1 MKKIKI
7 DALSENISDR
17 MESDIKNNN
26 ISGAS
31 VSVISPDKTLIKAHF
46 GTLSAEDKTP
56 PNDST
61 LFRMASMTKPVT
73 AVAVM
78 TLYDKGLLEIDD
90 PVEKYLPQFK
100 NMYIAEMIDGKAEK
114 VRKAQTTL
122 TIKHLLTHTSGLVS
136 GSCGEFYANELS
148 DETNKTLKDTVD
160 YYSGT
165 GLGFEPYTENQYNAT
180 AAFDVLAR
188 IAEVISGM
196 NYADFLKKYV
206 TDPCGMHDTVFAP
219 DNGQWERIIPM
230 HKKENGKSGV
240 AEMKKGCV
248 FGNVPVTH
256 YLGGAGLIS
265 SLGDYTSFAR
275 MLLNKGVIN
284 GNRIISEKAVKLIS
298 TAQVPESIMPG
309 NERWGLGVRVI
320 TSENYRFLP
329 VGAFGWSGAYGT
341 HFWIDPVNSIAAVY
355 MKNSM
360 FDGGSGAVTA
370 ANFEKD
376 VFNSFAES

>member
-31 VSVISPDKTLIKAHF
+31 VSVISPDKTLFKAHF
-46 GTLSAEDKTP
+46 GILSAEDKTP

-114 VRKAQTTL
+114 VHKAQTAL
-122 TIKHLLTHTSGLVS
+122 TVKHLLTHTSGLVS
-136 GSCGEFYANELS
+136 GSSGEFYANELS
-148 DETNKTLKDTVD
+148 DEANKTLKDTVD

-165 GLGFEPYTENQYNAT
+165 GLGFDPYTKNQYNAT

-196 NYADFLKKYV
+196 NYADFVKKYV
-206 TDPCGMHDTVFAP
+206 TDPCGMRDTVFAP

-230 HKKENGKSGV
+230 HKMENGKSGV

-265 SLGDYTSFAR
+265 SLGDYTSFAQ

-284 GNRIISEKAVKLIS
+284 GNRVISERAVKLIS
-298 TAQVPESIMPG
+298 TPQVPESIMPG

-341 HFWIDPVNSIAAVY
+341 HFWIDPVNSIAAIY

-376 VFNSFAES
+376 VFNSFEES

>member
-17 MESDIKNNN
+17 MESDIKNNI

-31 VSVISPDKTLIKAHF
+31 VSVISPDDTLFKAHF

-56 PNDST
+56 PNNST

-136 GSCGEFYANELS
+136 GSSGEFYANKLT

-188 IAEVISGM
+188 IAEMISDM

-206 TDPCGMHDTVFAP
+206 TDPCEMYDTAFVP
-219 DNGQWERIIPM
+219 NNGQWERIIPM
-230 HKKENGKSGV
+230 HKKENGKSGIS
-240 AEMKKGCV
+240 EMKKGCV

>member
-31 VSVISPDKTLIKAHF
+31 VSVISPDDTLIKAHF

-136 GSCGEFYANELS
+136 GGSGEFYANELS
-148 DETNKTLKDTVD
+148 DDTNKTLKDTVD

-206 TDPCGMHDTVFAP
+206 TDPCEMYDTAFVP
-219 DNGQWERIIPM
+219 NNGQWERIIPM
-230 HKKENGKSGV
+230 HKKENGKSGIS
-240 AEMKKGCV
+240 EMKKGCV
-248 FGNVPVTH
+248 FGNVPITH

-284 GNRIISEKAVKLIS
+284 GSRIISEKAVKLIS
-298 TAQVPESIMPG
+298 TPQVPESIMPG

-376 VFNSFAES
+376 VFNSFEES

>member
-1 MKKIKI
+1 MY
-7 DALSENISDR
+7 DTAF
-17 MESDIKNNN
+17 
-26 ISGAS
+26 
-31 VSVISPDKTLIKAHF
+31 V
-46 GTLSAEDKTP
+46 
-56 PNDST
+56 PN
-61 LFRMASMTKPVT
+61 
-73 AVAVM
+73 
-78 TLYDKGLLEIDD
+78 
-90 PVEKYLPQFK
+90 
-100 NMYIAEMIDGKAEK
+100 
-114 VRKAQTTL
+114 
-122 TIKHLLTHTSGLVS
+122 
-136 GSCGEFYANELS
+136 
-148 DETNKTLKDTVD
+148 
-160 YYSGT
+160 
-165 GLGFEPYTENQYNAT
+165 
-180 AAFDVLAR
+180 
-188 IAEVISGM
+188 
-196 NYADFLKKYV
+196 
-206 TDPCGMHDTVFAP
+206 
-219 DNGQWERIIPM
+219 NGQWERIISM
-230 HKKENGKSGV
+230 HKKENGKSEV

-298 TAQVPESIMPG
+298 TPQVPESIMPG

-376 VFNSFAES
+376 VFNSFEES

>member
-31 VSVISPDKTLIKAHF
+31 VSVISPDDTLFKAHF

-100 NMYIAEMIDGKAEK
+100 NMYTAEMIDGRAEK

-136 GSCGEFYANELS
+136 GSSGEFYANELS
-148 DETNKTLKDTVD
+148 DEANKTLKDTVD

-165 GLGFEPYTENQYNAT
+165 GIGF
-180 AAFDVLAR
+180 
-188 IAEVISGM
+188 
-196 NYADFLKKYV
+196 
-206 TDPCGMHDTVFAP
+206 
-219 DNGQWERIIPM
+219 
-230 HKKENGKSGV
+230 
-240 AEMKKGCV
+240 
-248 FGNVPVTH
+248 
-256 YLGGAGLIS
+256 
-265 SLGDYTSFAR
+265 
-275 MLLNKGVIN
+275 
-284 GNRIISEKAVKLIS
+284 
-298 TAQVPESIMPG
+298 
-309 NERWGLGVRVI
+309 
-320 TSENYRFLP
+320 
-329 VGAFGWSGAYGT
+329 
-341 HFWIDPVNSIAAVY
+341 
-355 MKNSM
+355 
-360 FDGGSGAVTA
+360 
-370 ANFEKD
+370 
-376 VFNSFAES
+376 

>member
-17 MESDIKNNN
+17 MESDIKNNI

-31 VSVISPDKTLIKAHF
+31 VSVISPDDTLFKAHF

-136 GSCGEFYANELS
+136 GCSGEFYANELS

-206 TDPCGMHDTVFAP
+206 TDPCGMHDTVFVP

>member
-17 MESDIKNNN
+17 MESDIKNNI

-31 VSVISPDKTLIKAHF
+31 VSVISPDDTLFKAHF

-136 GSCGEFYANELS
+136 GSSGEFYANELS
-148 DETNKTLKDTVD
+148 DEANKTLKDTVD

-188 IAEVISGM
+188 IAEMISDM

-206 TDPCGMHDTVFAP
+206 TDPCGMRDTAFVP
-219 DNGQWERIIPM
+219 NNGQWERIISM

-370 ANFEKD
+370 ANFKKD
-376 VFNSFAES
+376 VFNSFEES